1 MRATTE
7 LVGPARRFPST
18 RSAACRVLSDGGLLP
33 GCFQLATT
41 SWLTSPLVSTAATS
55 FGLHEAGRRI
65 KTDGI
70 GEVSLHLL
78 GLYLVYRRQPCH
90 LVDKSA
96 GLVQR
101 KRFSAAHARSRE
113 AHQDRW
119 YRQLQLRGS
128 VTRFLL
134 VEEAQHRLPYARFL
148 YSVGRQASCNWYI
161 VGNRVSFFLEAQR

>member
-1 MRATTE
+1 M
-7 LVGPARRFPST
+7 LPT
-18 RSAACRVLSDGGLLP
+18 RDRDV
-33 GCFQLATT
+33 
-41 SWLTSPLVSTAATS
+41 
-55 FGLHEAGRRI
+55 E
-65 KTDGI
+65 
-70 GEVSLHLL
+70 
-78 GLYLVYRRQPCH
+78 

-161 VGNRVSFFLEAQR
+161 VGNRVSFLEAQR